1 MSTKAPPLLKRGRG
15 GSSTGFLWDWKRLR
29 SAVSTRSDIVRLWRA
44 ASRLSWR
51 ITVSSMLSVVFIWK
65 TIHQG
70 WVYVQVRA
78 PPPPRRPPPC
88 LVARRRE
95 AGLLSAPDSVGSLVE
110 ACTFA
115 ADRRDARGRERR
127 GRDMA
132 LELPG
137 RGGRRVGDVRHHG

>member
-70 WVYVQVRA
+70 WVMSRSE
-78 PPPPRRPPPC
+78 RRPRHDG
-88 LVARRRE
+88 RRRVSLRGGE
-95 AGLLSAPDSVGSLVE
+95 RRDYSPPPDSVGSLVE

-137 RGGRRVGDVRHHG
+137 RGGRRVGDIRHHG